1 MRTNCAPTSEVSRFA
16 AVVAAAAPSEHA
28 SALAMSIVASARW
41 LELAERSR
49 MARVRVRAQAGR
61 PRATRGGLTPKLSCK
76 RSTQYAAHLFGCT
89 SILIGGNRNDF
100 LRSRDWQLQRHVI
113 RQVAM

>member
-61 PRATRGGLTPKLSCK
+61 PRATRGGLTPKLSCG
-76 RSTQYAAHLFGCT
+76 RHRERVDGDCSRFEPERRLPLF
-89 SILIGGNRNDF
+89 LPPVAR
-100 LRSRDWQLQRHVI
+100 QLQRHVS
-113 RQVAM
+113 QHAAT